1 MSVDER
7 MRVLMV
13 SMSLQGHINPMF
25 KLAKHL
31 LSKGVHHVTIA
42 TTEDGRDR
50 MLKNTKPSN
59 ITNNTNLNN
68 SNNDSGMELVFFSD
82 GLSLDFDRS
91 DTESMVNTIREK
103 GPKNLST
110 LITDLTKVHNYSCV
124 IVNPF
129 VPWAIDVVVEHGI
142 PCALL
147 WIQACAAYSI
157 YYRYLKNINPFPNMD
172 DLNEKVH
179 LPGLPPFEV
188 RDSPSFILP
197 STPCHFRQVMKELFE
212 AMDKVNWVLGTSCYE
227 IEEEIVN
234 SMASLTPI
242 YPVGPLVSPFLLGE
256 KERSDVSVD
265 MWIPEDSCIEWLD
278 TMPDSSVIYVSF
290 GSLIALS
297 QKQVDNIA
305 VALKNSKKA
314 FLWVIKPSDGESNHV
329 PELPNEFL
337 EETKERGLVVKWCPQ
352 EKVLMHPS
360 VACFITHCGWNSTL
374 ETLVTGVPVI
384 AWPFWTDQATNAM
397 LMEKV
402 FRNGVRAKY
411 GEDGTANVEEIERCI
426 KDVTEGPRA
435 EEIKKR
441 AMEMKELALRTLQED
456 GTSNKNINKFITD
469 LIVGNS
475 ARA

>member
-1 MSVDER
+1 MAVDER
-7 MRVLMV
+7 VSVLMV

-25 KLAKHL
+25 KFAKHL
-31 LSKGVHHVTIA
+31 LSKGVQVTIA

-50 MLKNTKPSN
+50 MLKNTKSSN
-59 ITNNTNLNN
+59 LTDNTNLNN
-68 SNNDSGMELVFFSD
+68 SGNDSGIKLVFFSD

-91 DTESMVNTIREK
+91 DTESMVNSIREK

-110 LITDLTKVHNYSCV
+110 LITNLTKVHNYSCA

-129 VPWAIDVVVEHGI
+129 VPWAINVVVEHGI

-147 WIQACAAYSI
+147 WIQACASYSI
-157 YYRYLKNINPFPNMD
+157 YYRYLKNIDPFPNLD
-172 DLNEKVH
+172 DLDEKVH

-188 RDSPSFILP
+188 KDSPSFILP
-197 STPCHFRQVMKELFE
+197 STPYHFRHVIRELFE
-212 AMDKVNWVLGTSCYE
+212 AVDKVNWVLGTSCYE

-265 MWIPEDSCIEWLD
+265 MWSAEDFCIEWLD
-278 TMPDSSVIYVSF
+278 TMPSSSVIYVSF
-290 GSLIALS
+290 GSLLVLS

-305 VALKNSKKA
+305 AALKNSNKA
-314 FLWVIKPSDGESNHV
+314 FLWVIKPSDGESHDAV
-329 PELPNEFL
+329 ELPVEFL

-374 ETLVTGVPVI
+374 ETVVTGVPVI
-384 AWPFWTDQATNAM
+384 AWPFWTDQPTNAM

-402 FRNGVRAKY
+402 FHNGVRVKC
-411 GEDGTANVEEIERCI
+411 GEDDIVSTEEIERCI

-435 EEIKKR
+435 GEIKKR
-441 AMEMKELALRTLQED
+441 AMEMKLSSHKTLQEG
-456 GTSNKNINKFITD
+456 GTSNKNINHFIID
-469 LIVGNS
+469 LIARYP

>member
-1 MSVDER
+1 
-7 MRVLMV
+7 
-13 SMSLQGHINPMF
+13 
-25 KLAKHL
+25 
-31 LSKGVHHVTIA
+31 
-42 TTEDGRDR
+42 
-50 MLKNTKPSN
+50 
-59 ITNNTNLNN
+59 
-68 SNNDSGMELVFFSD
+68 
-82 GLSLDFDRS
+82 
-91 DTESMVNTIREK
+91 
-103 GPKNLST
+103 
-110 LITDLTKVHNYSCV
+110 
-124 IVNPF
+124 
-129 VPWAIDVVVEHGI
+129 
-142 PCALL
+142 
-147 WIQACAAYSI
+147 
-157 YYRYLKNINPFPNMD
+157 MD

-188 RDSPSFILP
+188 RDSPSFIIP
-197 STPCHFRQVMKELFE
+197 STPLHFRRVIKELFE

-297 QKQVDNIA
+297 EKQVDNIA
-305 VALKNSKKA
+305 AALKNSNKA
-314 FLWVIKPSDGESNHV
+314 FLWVMKPSNGESNA
-329 PELPNEFL
+329 ELPVGFL

-397 LMEKV
+397 LVEKV
-402 FRNGVRAKY
+402 FGNGVRAKY
-411 GEDGTANVEEIERCI
+411 GEDGIPNVEEIERCI
-426 KDVTEGPRA
+426 KDVTEGSRA

-441 AMEMKELALRTLQED
+441 AMEMKELALKTLQEN

-469 LIVGNS
+469 LIVGNP

>member
-1 MSVDER
+1 
-7 MRVLMV
+7 MV
-13 SMSLQGHINPMF
+13 SMSIQGHINPMF

-31 LSKGVHHVTIA
+31 LSKGVHVTIA

-59 ITNNTNLNN
+59 ITNNTNINN
-68 SNNDSGMELVFFSD
+68 SNNNSGIELVFFSD

-91 DTESMVNTIREK
+91 DTESMVNAIREK
-103 GPKNLST
+103 GPRNLSI
-110 LITDLTKVHNYSCV
+110 LITDLTKAHNYSCV

-129 VPWAIDVVVEHGI
+129 VPWAIDVAVEHGI

-188 RDSPSFILP
+188 RDSPSFIIP
-197 STPCHFRQVMKELFE
+197 STPLHFRRVIKELFE

-297 QKQVDNIA
+297 EKQVDNIA
-305 VALKNSKKA
+305 AALKNSNKA
-314 FLWVIKPSDGESNHV
+314 FLWVMKPSNGESNA
-329 PELPNEFL
+329 ELPVGFL

-397 LMEKV
+397 LVEKV
-402 FRNGVRAKY
+402 FGNGVRAKY
-411 GEDGTANVEEIERCI
+411 GEDGIPNVEEIERCI
-426 KDVTEGPRA
+426 KDVTEGSRA

-441 AMEMKELALRTLQED
+441 AMEMKELALKTLQEN

-469 LIVGNS
+469 LIVGNP